1 MQTTHYKP
9 RKFNI
14 LISHHKVS
22 KENFVQK
29 KAFSNINIHVISKK
43 TIATNIFPF
52 FIHFLRPNNYICM
65 LIANTKGKTYMSGK
79 SKIEICAN
87 SVESAIKAQDGGAYR
102 VELCAG
108 IPEGGTT
115 PSFGE
120 IRMAR
125 QLLQQTKLHVIIRP
139 RGGDFL
145 YTQLEQ
151 EIMLHDIKVA
161 RQLGADGVVFG
172 CLTAEGNVDIP
183 AMKRLMNAVGDMS
196 VTFHRAFDM
205 CREPKEALE
214 DIIKLGCHR
223 ILTSG
228 LEANAVEGI
237 PMLKQLIEQADGR
250 IIIMPGCGINPNNI
264 IRIAEE
270 TGAVEF
276 HFSGRSSHESK
287 MIYRNPKVSMG
298 GTVKI
303 EEYQK
308 DITDPEIVKAAV
320 NELAKKDEQEEA
332 LEKKN
337 KELRAKSKK
346 KKNEDDDLD

>member
-1 MQTTHYKP
+1 
-9 RKFNI
+9 
-14 LISHHKVS
+14 
-22 KENFVQK
+22 
-29 KAFSNINIHVISKK
+29 
-43 TIATNIFPF
+43 
-52 FIHFLRPNNYICM
+52 
-65 LIANTKGKTYMSGK
+65 MSGK

-87 SVESAIKAQDGGAYR
+87 SVESAAKAQEGGAYR

-183 AMKRLMNAVGDMS
+183 AMKKLMNAVGDMS

-205 CREPKEALE
+205 CRNPMEALE
-214 DIIKLGCHR
+214 DIIELGCHR

-228 LEANAVEGI
+228 QEANAPAGAAL
-237 PMLKQLIEQADGR
+237 LKELIEKADGR
-250 IIIMPGCGINPNNI
+250 IIIMPGCGVKPSNLLQL
-264 IRIAEE
+264 AEE
-270 TGAVEF
+270 TGATEF
-276 HFSGRSSHESK
+276 HFSGRSSLESD

-303 EEYQK
+303 EEYQR
-308 DITDPEIVKAAV
+308 DVTDVEIVKEAV
-320 NELAKKDEQEEA
+320 SILAQKDEKEEA

-337 KELRAKSKK
+337 KEARAKRK
-346 KKNEDDDLD
+346 KKNEFDDDDDDLD